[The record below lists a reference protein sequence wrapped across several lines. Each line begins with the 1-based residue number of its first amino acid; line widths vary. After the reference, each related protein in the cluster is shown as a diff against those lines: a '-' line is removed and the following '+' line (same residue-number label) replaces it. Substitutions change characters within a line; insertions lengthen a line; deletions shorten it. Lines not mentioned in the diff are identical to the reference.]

1 MKYTDITFH
10 SGTDFDTD
18 FIEYYS
24 INELEKKGNVKAIFT
39 SAKNS
44 AWKFGTDGAAENFK
58 KLSRTLGISQERFCT
73 TFQTHT
79 SNVLVMQKENSGE
92 GVVRQTS
99 SKDYDGIVTNENQLL
114 LCSFEADCVPVYFFD
129 PEKKVIAMVHSGWR
143 GTAKE
148 IVRNA
153 VCVMQEKFNS
163 LPHDIIA
170 VTGPCA
176 CKNCYEV
183 GSDLIKEFV
192 VNFKND
198 IDRFFIPCRQQKD
211 KYNLDL
217 ISAIEVSLLRCGL
230 LSKNIFSVN
239 KCTIES
245 ENLCSFRRTKSKV
258 SHILTAI
265 MICDDKKATQ

>member
-10 SGTDFDTD
+10 GGTKSDTGS
-18 FIEYYS
+18 IEYYS
-24 INELEKKGNVKAIFT
+24 INELEKTGRVKAIFT

-44 AWKFGTDGAAENFK
+44 AWKFGTDGADENFK
-58 KLSRTLGISQERFCT
+58 KLSGILGIPQDSICT

-79 SNVLVMQKENSGE
+79 SNVLVMKNENRGE

-99 SKDYDGIVTNENQLL
+99 AKDYDGIVTNEKRLL

-129 PEKKVIAMVHSGWR
+129 PRKNVIAMVHSGWR

-153 VCVMQEKFNS
+153 VSIMQEKFNS
-163 LPHDIIA
+163 LARDVIA

-183 GSDLIKEFV
+183 GSDLISEFE

-198 IDRFFIPCRQQKD
+198 IDRLFIPCRQDKE
-211 KYNLDL
+211 KYNLDM
-217 ISAIEVSLLRCGL
+217 ISAIELSLLRCGL
-230 LSKNIFSVN
+230 LSENIFSVN
-239 KCTIES
+239 KCTIEA

-258 SHILTAI
+258 CHILTAI
-265 MICDDKKATQ
+265 MICDDEKTV